1 MNRNHWAPWVV
12 VLALTGLA
20 GCDRAEQHDPFPQA
34 TADAW
39 LGAFNSGDLDGLGLM
54 YAEDAEILPPDQP
67 IVSGHEAIGAFWKTF
82 NPGEV
87 RIEVSS
93 VNAER
98 LGQYWFR
105 EGMYAAKY
113 PEEGQPRVGKFIELW
128 KKVDGNWLLYRHMWS
143 PNAPRPAEMPATVPA
158 S

>member
-1 MNRNHWAPWVV
+1 MNWNHWAPWVV
-12 VLALTGLA
+12 LLALAGLA
-20 GCDRAEQHDPFPQA
+20 GCNRAEAPDPFPQA

-67 IVSGHEAIGAFWKTF
+67 IVSGHEAIGAFWPTF

-93 VNAER
+93 VKSER
-98 LGQYWFR
+98 VGQYWFR

-113 PEEGQPRVGKFIELW
+113 PEEGEPRVGKFIELW

-143 PNAPRPAEMPATVPA
+143 PNAPRPAGVPATVPA